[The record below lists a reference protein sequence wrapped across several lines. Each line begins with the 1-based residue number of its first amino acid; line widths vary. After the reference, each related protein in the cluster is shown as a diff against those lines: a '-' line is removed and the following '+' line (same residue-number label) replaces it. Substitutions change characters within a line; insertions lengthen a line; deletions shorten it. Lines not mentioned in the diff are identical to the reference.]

1 MTLDEIMEGLKKPT
15 KQAKPQQ
22 AETDPQEEEDE
33 EAEEEEQETTKAPK
47 IEKDT
52 CDRSKPLLE
61 RIDGELE
68 GLKLTAGLMGDYNR
82 MAAHMLGKCLKA
94 YLQDPNNKGN
104 AKTLCE
110 KWDENKWTLQLV
122 WEAVFETARKELN
135 SKSCGVDGE
144 TVMGWV
150 SHIVIDTKPKAKEP
164 ATTKTPATTQ
174 NETTTPKKK
183 PAPKKQEKPQKK
195 QMQLNL
201 DSILGL

>member
-22 AETDPQEEEDE
+22 AETDPQEE
-33 EAEEEEQETTKAPK
+33 AEEQETTKAPK
-47 IEKDT
+47 VEKDT

-61 RIDGELE
+61 RIDTELE

-104 AKTLCE
+104 ARTLCE

-122 WEAVFETARKELN
+122 WEAVFETAKKELN

-164 ATTKTPATTQ
+164 ATTTKKPATTAQ
-174 NETTTPKKK
+174 TETTTPKKK
-183 PAPKKQEKPQKK
+183 PAPKKQEKPQK
-195 QMQLNL
+195 QLNL

>member
-22 AETDPQEEEDE
+22 AETDPQEED
-33 EAEEEEQETTKAPK
+33 EEEEQETTKAPK
-47 IEKDT
+47 VEEDT

-122 WEAVFETARKELN
+122 WEAVFETAKKELN

-164 ATTKTPATTQ
+164 ATTPKKPATTQ

-183 PAPKKQEKPQKK
+183 PAPKKQEKPQK
-195 QMQLNL
+195 QLNL